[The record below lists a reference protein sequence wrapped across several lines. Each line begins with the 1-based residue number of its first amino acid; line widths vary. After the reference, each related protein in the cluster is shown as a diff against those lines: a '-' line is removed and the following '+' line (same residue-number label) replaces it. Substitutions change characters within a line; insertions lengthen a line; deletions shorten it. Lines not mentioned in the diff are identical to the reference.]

1 MTEQNGGEEGLKSTI
16 DSWMDAVEEQA
27 ETVDPS
33 DVTIERKGRG
43 RARSRPAQP
52 TPDLT
57 FSRDE
62 LAPLVES
69 VGNAMCR
76 SFEVDTLSDTDV
88 GDISKA
94 LAPVMSKYLGDI
106 AERWGPEI
114 ALAGVLAKVALPRYM
129 DYRERVA
136 ETQAETAVEHEAR
149 EDF

>member
-1 MTEQNGGEEGLKSTI
+1 MTEQNGGEEGLNRAI

-27 ETVDPS
+27 ESVDPS
-33 DVTIERKGRG
+33 DVTIERKGKG
-43 RARSRPAQP
+43 RPRSRPAP
-52 TPDLT
+52 SGPSLT
-57 FSRDE
+57 FSHDE

-69 VGNAMCR
+69 VGNAVCR

-106 AERWGPEI
+106 AERWGAEI
-114 ALAGVLAKVALPRYM
+114 ALAGVLAKVAIPRYM
-129 DYRERVA
+129 DYRERAA

-149 EDF
+149 DDF